1 MTSNL
6 MDTEKGGEQTQ
17 YEGEHS
23 DMMPHKQEAGQLGG
37 TYPYNLLPLSHTITF
52 PSCNPLLPFSS
63 STNTDVSTAS
73 AVQGGS
79 TSQPT
84 STSEIEQDNKKTD
97 EPNTV
102 GISKADKIRY
112 GQSIQEGGMG
122 RRARRGVWRP
132 VGRTNLLRRGTRRSR
147 GGSRGTAGRR
157 I

>member
-23 DMMPHKQEAGQLGG
+23 DMMPHKQEAGQLG
-37 TYPYNLLPLSHTITF
+37 
-52 PSCNPLLPFSS
+52 
-63 STNTDVSTAS
+63 AS

-84 STSEIEQDNKKTD
+84 SSHEIEQDNKKTD

-112 GQSIQEGGMG
+112 GQSKD
-122 RRARRGVWRP
+122 
-132 VGRTNLLRRGTRRSR
+132 VG
-147 GGSRGTAGRR
+147 A
-157 I
+157 